1 MIGPKPPGLGP
12 IFILR
17 LACQWRAGRRSVSML
32 AMLLA
37 TLMPLVP
44 LFFPKLAMLLSTT
57 VPALAVTEAKTAFVQ
72 TRAIPAVDVETN
84 RDIVDR

>member
-1 MIGPKPPGLGP
+1 
-12 IFILR
+12 
-17 LACQWRAGRRSVSML
+17 ML

-37 TLMPLVP
+37 TLMPLVPLMP

-57 VPALAVTEAKTAFVQ
+57 VPALTVTEAKTAFVQ
-72 TRAIPAVDVETN
+72 TGAIPAVDVETN